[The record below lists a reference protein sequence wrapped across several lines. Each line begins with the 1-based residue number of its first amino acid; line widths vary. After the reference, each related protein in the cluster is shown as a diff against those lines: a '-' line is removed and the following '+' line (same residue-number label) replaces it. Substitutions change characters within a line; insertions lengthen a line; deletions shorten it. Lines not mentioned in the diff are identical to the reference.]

1 MTVRM
6 GTEADKR
13 IIFAIRPQAEQF
25 FSADGYFLSAEE
37 NGEIAGFASVF
48 SRDIPAPVGEREAFI
63 NVIEVFENCQRRGF
77 ATMLVQEVLRLEKNK
92 GTYQV
97 RAYCDIGNAASHGLW
112 RKNRFGISPV
122 KMPDGSI
129 AGSFVTY
136 VL

>member
-13 IIFAIRPQAEQF
+13 IIFAIRPQAEQL

>member
-37 NGEIAGFASVF
+37 NGEIAGFAAVF
-48 SRDIPAPVGEREAFI
+48 SRDIPAPAGEREAFI

-77 ATMLVQEVLRLEKNK
+77 ATMLVQEVLRFEKNK

>member
-13 IIFAIRPQAEQF
+13 TIFAVRPQAEQF
-25 FSADGYFLSAEE
+25 FSADGYFLAAEE
-37 NGEIAGFASVF
+37 NGEIAGFAAVF
-48 SRDIPAPVGEREAFI
+48 SRDIPSPVGDREAFI
-63 NVIEVFENCQRRGF
+63 NVIEVFERYQGKGT
-77 ATMLVQEVLRLEKNK
+77 ATMLVQEILKLEKNK

-112 RKNRFGISPV
+112 RKNRFGVSPV

>member
-25 FSADGYFLSAEE
+25 FSADGYFLAAEE
-37 NGEIAGFASVF
+37 NGGIAGFAAVF

>member
-25 FSADGYFLSAEE
+25 FSADGYFLAAEE
-37 NGEIAGFASVF
+37 NGEIAGFAAVF
-48 SRDIPAPVGEREAFI
+48 SRDIPAPAGEREAFI
-63 NVIEVFENCQRRGF
+63 NVIEVFENCQRKGF

-122 KMPDGSI
+122 KMPDGLI

>member
-13 IIFAIRPQAEQF
+13 IIFAIRPQAERF
-25 FSADGYFLSAEE
+25 FSADGYFLAAEE

-48 SRDIPAPVGEREAFI
+48 SRDIPAPAGEREAFI
-63 NVIEVFENCQRRGF
+63 NVIEDFENCQRTGF
-77 ATMLVQEVLRLEKNK
+77 ETMLVKELLRFEKNK

>member
-13 IIFAIRPQAEQF
+13 IIFSVRPQAEQF

-37 NGEIAGFASVF
+37 SGEIVGFAAV
-48 SRDIPAPVGEREAFI
+48 
-63 NVIEVFENCQRRGF
+63 VFENCQRKGF
-77 ATMLVQEVLRLEKNK
+77 ATMLVQEILNIEKK
-92 GTYQV
+92 SGTYQV

-122 KMPDGSI
+122 KMLNGSI
-129 AGSFVTY
+129 SGSFVTY

>member
-25 FSADGYFLSAEE
+25 FSADGYFLAAEE
-37 NGEIAGFASVF
+37 NGEIAGFAAVF

-63 NVIEVFENCQRRGF
+63 NVIEVFENCQRKGF
-77 ATMLVQEVLRLEKNK
+77 ATMLVQEVLRFEKNN

-97 RAYCDIGNAASHGLW
+97 RAYCDIGNAASHDLW

>member
-25 FSADGYFLSAEE
+25 FSADGYFLAAEE
-37 NGEIAGFASVF
+37 NGEIAGFAAVF

-77 ATMLVQEVLRLEKNK
+77 ATMLVQEVLRFEKNK

-122 KMPDGSI
+122 KMPDSSI

>member
-13 IIFAIRPQAEQF
+13 TIFAIRPQAEQF
-25 FSADGYFLSAEE
+25 FSADGYFLAAEE
-37 NGEIAGFASVF
+37 NGEIAGFAAVF
-48 SRDIPAPVGEREAFI
+48 SRDIPAPAGEREAFI
-63 NVIEVFENCQRRGF
+63 NIIEVFENCQRKGF
-77 ATMLVQEVLRLEKNK
+77 ATMLVQEVLRFEKNK